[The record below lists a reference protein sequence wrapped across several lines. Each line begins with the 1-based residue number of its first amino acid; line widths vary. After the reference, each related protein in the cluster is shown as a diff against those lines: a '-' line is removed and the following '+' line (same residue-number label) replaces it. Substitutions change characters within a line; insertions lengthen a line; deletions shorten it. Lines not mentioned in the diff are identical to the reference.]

1 MIQITYK
8 KYDTIVILLLAV
20 ILACQIVIHSVMH
33 MTGFDWLSYLFWIIV
48 AIDLGVLLVRRKV
61 IVFNEEE

>member
-8 KYDTIVILLLAV
+8 KYDTIVILLLAA
-20 ILACQIVIHSVMH
+20 ILACQIVSRLLGGPV
-33 MTGFDWLSYLFWIIV
+33 FDWLSYLFWIIV
-48 AIDLGVLLVRRKV
+48 AIDLGVILVRRKV